1 MVSEELNISDLVE
14 GKYDYTD
21 YYGLGVI
28 TDVLAETAWPQGYV
42 EVYWL
47 SVGLRQWE
55 QISDLRR
62 CA

>member
-1 MVSEELNISDLVE
+1 MSEELNIGNLVE
-14 GKYDYTD
+14 GKHDHVD
-21 YYGLGVI
+21 YYGLGTI
-28 TDVLAETAWPQGYV
+28 IDVLAETDWPQGYV